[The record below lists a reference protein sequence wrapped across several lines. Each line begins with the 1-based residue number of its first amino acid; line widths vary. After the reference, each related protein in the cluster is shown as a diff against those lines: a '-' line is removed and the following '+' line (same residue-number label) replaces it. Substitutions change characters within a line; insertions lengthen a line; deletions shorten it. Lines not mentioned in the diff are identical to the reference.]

1 MSLEQMKNHNACRR
15 QWADDPSPQP
25 VLYFTWLFA
34 LSLGSF
40 YLDPQ
45 KQDSFTL
52 VVTVKDMAGMTMNAF
67 TSSADVIITVKESLW
82 KAPPTIRIQENS
94 TQVHPV
100 NVSQVGPLAALPA
113 PFVDATASFS
123 PGGTC
128 HHCIQYQA
136 LQEDFGTSRLFFY
149 IVTVGNDL

>member
-1 MSLEQMKNHNACRR
+1 M
-15 QWADDPSPQP
+15 
-25 VLYFTWLFA
+25 LYFTWLFA

-94 TQVHPV
+94 TRVHPV
-100 NVSQVGPLAALPA
+100 NISQVGPSAALPA
-113 PFVDATASFS
+113 PLLGATESFS
-123 PGGTC
+123 PGGRC
-128 HHCIQYQA
+128 HHCIQHQV
-136 LQEDFGTSRLFFY
+136 LQKDFGTSQLFFM
-149 IVTVGNDL
+149 